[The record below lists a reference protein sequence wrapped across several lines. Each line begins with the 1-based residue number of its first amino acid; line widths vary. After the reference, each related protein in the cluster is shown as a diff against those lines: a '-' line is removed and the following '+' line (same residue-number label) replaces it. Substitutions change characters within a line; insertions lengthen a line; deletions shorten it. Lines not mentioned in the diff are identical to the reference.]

1 MTHKPLT
8 LADHAVL
15 GLLAEQPR
23 HGWAVVREL
32 APDGALGRI
41 WSLSRPLAYR
51 ALDGLVAR
59 RLVRATGSESGL
71 GPRRTIYAPTAT
83 GRRALDRWLAEPVH
97 HLRDVRTELLIKLAL
112 NRRMGR
118 ELHLLLRAQ
127 QHALQPIETALDR
140 AAANPTADFVDRW
153 RRESAESVRRFLDDA
168 IRAECEPPA

>member
-1 MTHKPLT
+1 
-8 LADHAVL
+8 
-15 GLLAEQPR
+15 
-23 HGWAVVREL
+23 
-32 APDGALGRI
+32 
-41 WSLSRPLAYR
+41 
-51 ALDGLVAR
+51 
-59 RLVRATGSESGL
+59 
-71 GPRRTIYAPTAT
+71 
-83 GRRALDRWLAEPVH
+83 
-97 HLRDVRTELLIKLAL
+97 L